1 MIHKKYQ
8 ILLLKDNVGTCSTF
22 TLRVWVCL
30 LVVGIFLSSLAL
42 NAHFYTSSRNVNAAE
57 AKLQTAQNSLERQQ
71 QQFLVLTEK
80 LEALED
86 QVHRVVDFNAKIR
99 VMANLDPGH
108 VHRESSLGGTERGG
122 FSDQYPTA
130 HRQELLVRK
139 MHSFLEQLHT
149 EAKLE
154 EVRQEELLAALRD
167 NRGFFAS
174 TPSIWPAEGW
184 VTSEF
189 GYRRSPFTDRRE
201 MHRGLDIAGPIG
213 TPIYSTAT
221 GTVLSAGKEGA
232 YGKVVTIDH
241 GGGIVTLYAH
251 MHRIIVTV
259 DQEVSRGE
267 LIGYMGNTGRT
278 TGPHLHYEVRL
289 NGIPVDPMRYILN

>member
-1 MIHKKYQ
+1 MIRKKYQ

-30 LVVGIFLSSLAL
+30 LVVGIFVSSLVL
-42 NAHFYTSSRNVNAAE
+42 NAHFYSTSRHVNATE

-80 LEALED
+80 LEALES
-86 QVHRVVDFNAKIR
+86 QVHRVADFNAKVR
-99 VMANLDPGH
+99 VMANLDPGY
-108 VHRESSLGGTERGG
+108 VHRETSLGGTERGG
-122 FSDQYPTA
+122 FSGQYPTA

-154 EVRQEELLAALRD
+154 EARQEELLAALRD

-174 TPSIWPAEGW
+174 TPSIWPTEGW

-213 TPIYSTAT
+213 TPIYSTAM
-221 GTVLSAGKEGA
+221 GTVLSAGKDGA
-232 YGKVVTIDH
+232 YGKAVTIDH

-251 MHRIIVTV
+251 MHRIIVAV
-259 DQEVSRGE
+259 EQEVSRGE